1 MPIERYTTIA
11 GNVIEYV
18 PSPDEADFLARVVR
32 ATNDPNVT
40 EAQLIELVYGRE
52 NPILDQRVF
61 AGRGAVTASVIEN
74 PIYRVL
80 VDLLD
85 QKRVIDGKL
94 DVAKAAEAYTLS
106 VAEAAQRLDM
116 SPGAVRQAIQAGKLA
131 AWKKGS
137 TYFLEPRS
145 VDTYRSRVARRG
157 PSPAS
162 SATER
167 RPSAAPSL
175 SPSDVVPSESV
186 PSGLDGEAPALRARM
201 GSATGF
207 SFRVKAPDLEI
218 VEKDG
223 HARVGVVSKFE
234 RAAIAFSGKTVNRF
248 FVLEPADEPFRYDF
262 GPFFIEGRFRVA
274 EKVNNAQEASAR
286 FKAFEAR

>member
-11 GNVIEYV
+11 GNVIDYV

-52 NPILDQRVF
+52 NPILDQSVF
-61 AGRGAVTASVIEN
+61 AGRGAVTASVVEN

-80 VDLLD
+80 LDLLD

-106 VAEAAQRLDM
+106 VADAAKRLEM
-116 SPGAVRQAIQAGKLA
+116 SPGAVRQAIQAGNLA
-131 AWKKGS
+131 AWKKGA

-157 PSPAS
+157 PSAAS

-167 RPSAAPSL
+167 RPAV
-175 SPSDVVPSESV
+175 SPSDVVPSEPAGS
-186 PSGLDGEAPALRARM
+186 AFALRARM
-201 GSATGF
+201 GSATGW
-207 SFRVKAPDLEI
+207 SFRLKAPHIEI
-218 VEKDG
+218 VETDG
-223 HARVGVVSKFE
+223 HARVGVVSSFE
-234 RAAIAFSGKTVNRF
+234 RAAIAFSGKKVNRF

-274 EKVNNAQEASAR
+274 EKVNNAQEASER